1 MIPRRARLP
10 DASNARV
17 AAYESLLDL
26 LTLISFLLILA
37 AFLYVARA
45 SAGDRNWASVSARV
59 AQRGSGTPRA
69 IPRNAFLIVLSR
81 ENSTNR
87 MNAMSGVSG
96 FKTNLVVSPETVGS
110 ALAGFSNELAHVS
123 INLSVYEPTKEKVDP
138 GVFLE
143 VQRWLTYHQFNDWQ
157 LYFAP

>member
-1 MIPRRARLP
+1 MIPRGIRQP

-37 AFLYVARA
+37 AFVYVARA
-45 SAGDRNWASVSARV
+45 SAGDRNWASVTAQR

-69 IPRNAFLIVLSR
+69 IPRNAFLIILSR
-81 ENSTNR
+81 ENSTNM
-87 MNAMSGVSG
+87 MNAISGASG
-96 FKTNLVVSPETVGS
+96 FKTNLVVTPETVGG
-110 ALAGFSNELAHVS
+110 ALGGFSNELAHVTINIS
-123 INLSVYEPTKEKVDP
+123 IYEPKEKVNP
-138 GVFLE
+138 GVVLDL
-143 VQRWLTYHQFNDWQ
+143 QRWLTYHQFSDWQ

>member
-1 MIPRRARLP
+1 MIPREARNP
-10 DASNARV
+10 DGSNSRV

-37 AFLYVARA
+37 AFLYVASA
-45 SAGDRNWASVSARV
+45 SAGDRNWASVSAQL

-69 IPRNAFLIVLSR
+69 IPSNAFLILLFN
-81 ENSTNR
+81 ENSTNM
-87 MNAMSGVSG
+87 MNAISGATG
-96 FKTNLVVSPETVGS
+96 FRTNLVVTPGTVAN
-110 ALAGFSNELAHVS
+110 ALTGFSNELAHVRIS
-123 INLSVYEPTKEKVDP
+123 ISLYEPKERVSP
-138 GVFLE
+138 GIVLD